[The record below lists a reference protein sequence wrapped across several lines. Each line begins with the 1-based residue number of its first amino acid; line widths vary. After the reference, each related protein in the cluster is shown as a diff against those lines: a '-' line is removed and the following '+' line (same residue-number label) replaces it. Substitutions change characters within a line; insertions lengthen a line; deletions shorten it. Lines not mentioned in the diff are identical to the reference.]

1 MPSKRTIQRKAS
13 PSYKQDHP
21 RAPIQGAPP
30 KPYDEVTGTIIC
42 ELITNGLGLVKA
54 CEQVNVSYNTVVKWL
69 QNDASFMKMYAQ
81 AREIQADYYADNI
94 LETIDNASSD
104 RNEIE
109 RAKIKAEALKW
120 IASKLKPKRYGDKLD
135 LTSDGEKLEQPIYG
149 GLSVAPKREPIEAE
163 LVDTKQLEAKHRAKK
178 SKR

>member
-1 MPSKRTIQRKAS
+1 MPTARQLKRQRKPNTPANIGRPAKYS
-13 PSYKQDHP
+13 LDITRDLCNRLMQGNSL
-21 RAPIQGAPP
+21 RA
-30 KPYDEVTGTIIC
+30 T
-42 ELITNGLGLVKA
+42 
-54 CEQVNVSYNTVVKWL
+54 CEQMSLDITIVYDWL
-69 QNDASFMKMYAQ
+69 QIHPEFAKLYAQ
-81 AREIQADYYADNI
+81 AREVQADFYADNI

-149 GLSVAPKREPIEAE
+149 GLSVAPPKKSVIEAE
-163 LVDTKQLEAKHRAKK
+163 IIDTKQLEAKHKK
-178 SKR
+178 PKS